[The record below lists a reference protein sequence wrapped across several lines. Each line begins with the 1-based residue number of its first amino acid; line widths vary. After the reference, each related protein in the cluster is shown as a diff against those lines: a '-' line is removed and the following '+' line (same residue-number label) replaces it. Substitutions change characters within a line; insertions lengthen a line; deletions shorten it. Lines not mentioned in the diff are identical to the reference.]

1 LRLLVTGGAGY
12 IGSVVAAQLLG
23 AGHEVVVLDDLST
36 GHRAGVPGGAE
47 FTVGDIRK
55 DAAKVLADGV
65 DAVLHF
71 AARSLVG
78 ESVAYPDQYWSANLG
93 GSVALLEAMR
103 EAGVR
108 RIVFSSTAAVY
119 GDPASVP
126 IRETAPT
133 LPANPYGATK
143 VAVDTVLTEYARMHG
158 MAAVSLRYF
167 NVAGAYRDPGGQ

>member
-12 IGSVVAAQLLG
+12 VGSVVAAQLMG

-36 GHRAGVPGGAE
+36 GHRAGVPEGAE
-47 FTVGDIRK
+47 FVLGDIRK
-55 DAAKVLADGV
+55 DAAKLLADGV

-78 ESVAYPDQYWSANLG
+78 ESVAYPDRYWSANLG

-108 RIVFSSTAAVY
+108 RIVFSSTAAVC
-119 GDPASVP
+119 GTRPACRSGE
-126 IRETAPT
+126 RRRC
-133 LPANPYGATK
+133 LAT
-143 VAVDTVLTEYARMHG
+143 VR
-158 MAAVSLRYF
+158 
-167 NVAGAYRDPGGQ
+167 RDQGGRTPC